1 MIPSVAA
8 SERGLAQTSE
18 RAHWGCGTL
27 DKGVDHARRSGL
39 EQPTIGGKSPVVE
52 SVVAPEW
59 IPSSAGH
66 VKPRMNPAGPSAKA
80 KYSLATDSEP
90 VP

>member
-27 DKGVDHARRSGL
+27 RMELQRVRLGEAVWKG
-39 EQPTIGGKSPVVE
+39 SP
-52 SVVAPEW
+52 
-59 IPSSAGH
+59 
-66 VKPRMNPAGPSAKA
+66 
-80 KYSLATDSEP
+80 
-90 VP
+90 